1 MEEWRKPAKT
11 CRRNFAGVDHRSE
24 IFFMKMGGLLSSV
37 AHCMRRSDDHKMR
50 EGSKKMEDWDI
61 EARGLTKKFGSFTAV
76 RDLTLRVPRGVIFGF
91 LGPNGSGKSTTVK
104 LLTGLLT
111 PTEGYALIAGEPVA
125 VENVALKRKIGVLPE
140 DDALFRALTIWE
152 HLEMSGPLY
161 GLKREETESRAT
173 QLLRYLDLWKERG
186 TYVEQAS
193 FGMRKKCALAMA
205 LLHNPRVLFL
215 DEPFEGIDPGSS
227 RNIKDLLLT
236 LTQKGVT
243 TFLTSHI
250 LEVVER
256 LVGQYA
262 IIIEGEI
269 VCQQTVEETIGSGR
283 TLEDVYFQF
292 AGRPAMEEMAWLG

>member
-1 MEEWRKPAKT
+1 MET
-11 CRRNFAGVDHRSE
+11 
-24 IFFMKMGGLLSSV
+24 
-37 AHCMRRSDDHKMR
+37 
-50 EGSKKMEDWDI
+50 WDI
-61 EARGLTKKFGSFTAV
+61 ETRGLTKVFGSFTAV
-76 RDLTLRVPRGVIFGF
+76 RNLNLRVPRGTIFGF

-104 LLTGLLT
+104 LLTGLLM
-111 PTEGYALIAGEPVA
+111 PTEGDALIAGEPVT
-125 VENVALKRKIGVLPE
+125 VENVALKHKIGVLPE

-161 GLKREETESRAT
+161 GLKNEETESRAA
-173 QLLRYLDLWKERG
+173 QLLRHLDLWRERG

-227 RNIKDLLLT
+227 RNIKDLLLE
-236 LTQKGVT
+236 LAQKGAT
-243 TFLTSHI
+243 IFLTSHI

-256 LVGQYA
+256 IVGQYA
-262 IIIEGEI
+262 IVIDGEI
-269 VCQQTVEETIGSGR
+269 VCQQTVEETVSAGR

-292 AGRPAMEEMAWLG
+292 AGRPAIEEMAWLG